1 MSHEFQLAT
10 AETWPNPW
18 PMYRALR
25 DHDPVHHVVP
35 PQRPEYDYYVLSR
48 HADVWSAARDHQ
60 TFSSAQGLTVNYGE
74 LEMIGLHD
82 TPPMVMQDPPV
93 HTEFRK
99 LVSRGFTPRQV
110 ETVEPTVRKFVV
122 ERLEKLRANGGGDIV
137 TELFKPLPSM
147 VVAHYLGVPEEDW
160 TQFDGWTQAIVAA
173 NAVDGATTGALDAVG
188 SMMAYF
194 TGLIERRRTEPAD
207 DAISHLVA
215 AGVGADGDTA
225 GTLSILAFTFTMVT
239 GGNDT
244 VTGMLGGSM
253 PLLHRRPDQR
263 RLLLDDPEG
272 IPDAVEELLRLTSP
286 VQGLARTTT
295 RNVTIGDTTIPAGR
309 RVLLLYGS
317 ANRDE
322 RQYGPDAAELDVTRC
337 PRNILTFS
345 HGAHHCLGAA
355 AARMQCRV
363 ALTELL
369 ARCPD
374 FWLSARRTELAADRI
389 LDAAERLFTQ
399 RDPASIG
406 MNEIAKAAGCSR
418 ATLYRYFDS
427 REALR
432 TAYVHRETRRLGR
445 EIMVKIADVV
455 EPAERLLVSITTTL
469 RMVRDNPALAAW
481 FTTTRPPIGGEM
493 AGRSEVIAALAA
505 AFLNS
510 LGPDDPTTVER
521 RARWVVRM
529 LTSLLMFPGR
539 DEADERAMIAEFVV
553 PIVTPASAA
562 ARKAGHPGPE

>member
-137 TELFKPLPSM
+137 TELFNPLPSM

-194 TGLIERRRTEPAD
+194 TGLIERRRTEP
-207 DAISHLVA
+207 
-215 AGVGADGDTA
+215 
-225 GTLSILAFTFTMVT
+225 
-239 GGNDT
+239 
-244 VTGMLGGSM
+244 
-253 PLLHRRPDQR
+253 
-263 RLLLDDPEG
+263 
-272 IPDAVEELLRLTSP
+272 
-286 VQGLARTTT
+286 
-295 RNVTIGDTTIPAGR
+295 
-309 RVLLLYGS
+309 
-317 ANRDE
+317 
-322 RQYGPDAAELDVTRC
+322 
-337 PRNILTFS
+337 
-345 HGAHHCLGAA
+345 
-355 AARMQCRV
+355 
-363 ALTELL
+363 
-369 ARCPD
+369 
-374 FWLSARRTELAADRI
+374 
-389 LDAAERLFTQ
+389 
-399 RDPASIG
+399 
-406 MNEIAKAAGCSR
+406 
-418 ATLYRYFDS
+418 
-427 REALR
+427 
-432 TAYVHRETRRLGR
+432 
-445 EIMVKIADVV
+445 
-455 EPAERLLVSITTTL
+455 
-469 RMVRDNPALAAW
+469 
-481 FTTTRPPIGGEM
+481 TRPY
-493 AGRSEVIAALAA
+493 
-505 AFLNS
+505 
-510 LGPDDPTTVER
+510 
-521 RARWVVRM
+521 
-529 LTSLLMFPGR
+529 
-539 DEADERAMIAEFVV
+539 
-553 PIVTPASAA
+553 
-562 ARKAGHPGPE
+562 